1 MMNRVVEEDVYD
13 FFESNDVIDCLIDKS
28 NTILV

>member
-13 FFESNDVIDCLIDKS
+13 FSEINDVINYLIGKS
-28 NTILV
+28 NTILI

>member
-13 FFESNDVIDCLIDKS
+13 FSEINDVINYLIGKS

>member
-1 MMNRVVEEDVYD
+1 MMNRLVEEDVYD
-13 FFESNDVIDCLIDKS
+13 FSESNDVIDYLIDKS

>member
-1 MMNRVVEEDVYD
+1 MNRVVEEDVYD
-13 FFESNDVIDCLIDKS
+13 FSESNDVIDYLIDKS

>member
-1 MMNRVVEEDVYD
+1 MNRLVEEDVYD
-13 FFESNDVIDCLIDKS
+13 FSESNDVIDYLIDKS

>member
-1 MMNRVVEEDVYD
+1 MNRVVEEDVYD
-13 FFESNDVIDCLIDKS
+13 FSEINDVINYLIGKS

>member
-1 MMNRVVEEDVYD
+1 MNLVVEKDVYD
-13 FFESNDVIDCLIDKS
+13 FSESNDVIDYLIDKS

>member
-13 FFESNDVIDCLIDKS
+13 FSESNDVIDYLIDKS